1 MNKQKR
7 RKNNR
12 LLCVRQIVARCPK
25 CKSTHLI
32 ALSSRMTANGR
43 IRRVQCLEDGCNLVF
58 AVLLV

>member
-1 MNKQKR
+1 
-7 RKNNR
+7 
-12 LLCVRQIVARCPK
+12 VRQIVARCPK